1 VLALRPCGV
10 FRLEEA
16 DLPEQRSRDRKL
28 DRDHGLEVLNG
39 HVQARSVWSSW
50 AQALLDAELGSGGGS
65 CGWPVT
71 HASPDGSGQ
80 DDAADRSWG
89 VALLTDSEPGRRNRR
104 TLDSILLILA
114 ATIIGLSAA
123 IAASAERQDRDIAR
137 ALATV
142 LGWAGPIW
150 RAAFFGLLG
159 LAIVVVVDVLFRRRW
174 DLARDLLGAA
184 LGLVGA
190 MLALGRAVESDW
202 LPIKAHV
209 LSRWGYPEIRVAA
222 AVAAL
227 VVVGPELV
235 RSVRLLAI
243 WLVPLAALGAVVLGA
258 ALPSGAL
265 GALALGLGVGAL
277 VRLAFGTA
285 AGVPPTAEVRRALTA
300 LGVEV
305 DDLRPSLQQRIG
317 AAEYVGHDEH
327 GRPLKVRVLAR
338 DAQDTQRLA
347 RRWRALAYR
356 DPPRTVADGRLEQV
370 EHEALATLMAA
381 RAGVRVPDVVIAA
394 LGPNGDAVIATV
406 QPDIEPLERSS
417 ADEVSDETLQALCT
431 QAARLHA
438 AGISHGRLNTGNVLV
453 LDEGPMLIDLSAATL
468 GAPQSAL
475 DIDVAE
481 LLVSC
486 TVLVGPERALRKA
499 MDARWGD
506 VIARVLPYL
515 QRAALTP
522 HLRDLARSHEVGL
535 KALRTAAAAAAGT
548 ELPDMAPLRRVRP
561 RDLLLTAAL
570 VFAAY
575 LLISKLA
582 QIGFGT
588 IAHEL
593 GRANPA
599 WLVVALFLAQ
609 STFVPSGISV
619 RGAVA
624 APLPLLPCV
633 VLQSAMKFI
642 NLTVPSTAGRIGMNL
657 RFLDRMGVPRPQAVV
672 AGAVDDTSNT
682 IVQAALLL
690 LSLALVKDNLDT
702 SEFHETA
709 PDSRLVLAIVVAV
722 VVSVAVILV
731 VPKLRAKVVPGV
743 RSGLSGL
750 WSVAR
755 LRRKRLELF
764 GGTLAS
770 ELLYALSLG
779 ATCLAYGVD
788 LDFAQLVFVN
798 TGASVLSS
806 VIPTPGGIGAAEASL
821 SAGLIAMGVDE
832 PTAFAIAVT
841 QRLWTF
847 YLPPI
852 WGFVSLKWLSRR
864 GYV

>member
-1 VLALRPCGV
+1 
-10 FRLEEA
+10 
-16 DLPEQRSRDRKL
+16 
-28 DRDHGLEVLNG
+28 
-39 HVQARSVWSSW
+39 
-50 AQALLDAELGSGGGS
+50 
-65 CGWPVT
+65 
-71 HASPDGSGQ
+71 
-80 DDAADRSWG
+80 
-89 VALLTDSEPGRRNRR
+89 
-104 TLDSILLILA
+104 
-114 ATIIGLSAA
+114 
-123 IAASAERQDRDIAR
+123 
-137 ALATV
+137 
-142 LGWAGPIW
+142 
-150 RAAFFGLLG
+150 
-159 LAIVVVVDVLFRRRW
+159 
-174 DLARDLLGAA
+174 
-184 LGLVGA
+184 
-190 MLALGRAVESDW
+190 
-202 LPIKAHV
+202 
-209 LSRWGYPEIRVAA
+209 
-222 AVAAL
+222 
-227 VVVGPELV
+227 
-235 RSVRLLAI
+235 
-243 WLVPLAALGAVVLGA
+243 
-258 ALPSGAL
+258 
-265 GALALGLGVGAL
+265 
-277 VRLAFGTA
+277 
-285 AGVPPTAEVRRALTA
+285 
-300 LGVEV
+300 
-305 DDLRPSLQQRIG
+305 
-317 AAEYVGHDEH
+317 
-327 GRPLKVRVLAR
+327 
-338 DAQDTQRLA
+338 
-347 RRWRALAYR
+347 
-356 DPPRTVADGRLEQV
+356 
-370 EHEALATLMAA
+370 
-381 RAGVRVPDVVIAA
+381 
-394 LGPNGDAVIATV
+394 
-406 QPDIEPLERSS
+406 
-417 ADEVSDETLQALCT
+417 
-431 QAARLHA
+431 
-438 AGISHGRLNTGNVLV
+438 V

-486 TVLVGPERALRKA
+486 TVLVGPERALQTA
-499 MDARWGD
+499 IDAGWGD

-535 KALRTAAAAAAGT
+535 NGLRTAAAAAAGT
-548 ELPDMAPLRRVRP
+548 ELPEMAPLRRVRP

-593 GRANPA
+593 GRADPA

-642 NLTVPSTAGRIGMNL
+642 NLTVPSMAGRIGMNL

-722 VVSVAVILV
+722 VVSVVVILA

-779 ATCLAYGVD
+779 ATCLAYGVE

-832 PTAFAIAVT
+832 PTAFAIAIT

-852 WGFVSLKWLSRR
+852 WGFGSLKWLSRR